1 MFSCSPVTH
10 ALDGPSLLDVIGI
23 PLSKV
28 CVDTV
33 NFKFIKRFKDYQKM
47 LPTYVSSYSLGFFF
61 FFFFY
66 MIPRGLFQQLHVRKK
81 ISFV

>member
-47 LPTYVSSYSLGFFF
+47 LSTYVSSYSLGFIYLFC
-61 FFFFY
+61 